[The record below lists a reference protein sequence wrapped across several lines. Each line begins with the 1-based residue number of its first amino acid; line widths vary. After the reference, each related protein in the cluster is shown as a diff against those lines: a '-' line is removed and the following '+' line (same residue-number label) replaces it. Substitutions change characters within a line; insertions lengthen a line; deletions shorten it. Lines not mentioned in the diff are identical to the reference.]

1 MTLALGIAAG
11 LVVMAWYVATSGT
24 ALVADHGRHGHKTA
38 PAAAGSPPA
47 PNVPRAAPL
56 RLVAG
61 AGRVNGIYTR
71 YPRTRAGAVSAAV
84 EFITELG
91 STLDPDRA
99 ATVAR
104 ITADPSY
111 RAAAQDAAASV
122 TAARRVLGLALT
134 GPLPPGTGA
143 FLVPVMYQLRAIS
156 ARQLTVFLLYDYTLT
171 APSGIAER
179 VGVTATRLTWTS
191 AGWRLLTPPADQL
204 AALAAIPG
212 TADAAAKGW
221 KAMDNGL

>member
-1 MTLALGIAAG
+1 LVTLALGIAAG
-11 LVVMAWYVATSGT
+11 LVILAWCVATSGT
-24 ALVADHGRHGHKTA
+24 GLVAEHGGHKSA
-38 PAAAGSPPA
+38 PLAAGSPSA
-47 PNVPRAAPL
+47 PSVPGAAPL
-56 RLVAG
+56 RLVGG
-61 AGRVNGIYTR
+61 AGWVNGIYTR

-122 TAARRVLGLALT
+122 TAARRALGLPLT
-134 GPLPPGTGA
+134 GPLPPGTGS
-143 FLVPVMYQLRAIS
+143 FLVPVMYQLRAVS
-156 ARQLTVFLLYDYTLT
+156 AHQLTVLLLYDYTLT

-179 VGVTATRLTWTS
+179 AGVTATRLTWTS
-191 AGWRLLTPPADQL
+191 AGWRLLRPPADQL
-204 AALAAIPG
+204 AALAATPG
-212 TADAAAKGW
+212 TTDAAAKGW